1 MRRRLSA
8 LLLVAAVSGAIAG
21 TVSANQRE
29 VTAAARIPALPRL
42 PEIANSCPLPAAYRP
57 AFEAAARRTNL
68 PLALLV
74 AVGQVES
81 NLRADARSYADARGL
96 MQVLPSTAQELGL
109 DPNEPAS
116 NVLAGASYLRVLFD
130 RFRSSDLALAAYNAG
145 PTAVEQAGGAP
156 TVLTLNYVA
165 NVTSTWRELRGC
177 R

>member
-8 LLLVAAVSGAIAG
+8 LLFVATVSGVIAG

-29 VTAAARIPALPRL
+29 VSTARIPPLPRL
-42 PEIANSCPLPAAYRP
+42 REVADMCPLPRTYRP
-57 AFEAAARRTNL
+57 AFVAAARQTNL

-81 NLRADARSYADARGL
+81 NVRADARSAADARGV

-109 DPNEPAS
+109 DADEPAA
-116 NVLAGASYLRVLFD
+116 NVLAGARYLRLLFD
-130 RFRSSDLALAAYNAG
+130 RFGSSDLALSAYNAG

-156 TVLTLNYVA
+156 TMVTLRYVA